1 MQVRINNMHDIND
14 IEIETEENNVVECP
28 MCGTPV
34 EMDRL
39 ALMGIDVTTLAEI
52 RDWISKGTVDENVR
66 AVKMM
71 QRRTEESG
79 RDLANQKAIHEEM
92 EPVLEQ
98 IKRLSFQ
105 QDKLSRGVD
114 EIHTTFVPR
123 KGDIAEE
130 INMQLFQSVFPQY
143 KFEQK
148 QAAQG
153 TSDGICTVM
162 KNGNPV
168 GAITISI
175 KNTAKWSNEYV
186 TQVGKD
192 MEVDGTD
199 AAIIVVKKMPSKPR
213 SNHILGVNHSM
224 HLGKIVIAAV
234 QGAPAVTAMAS
245 LSQYLIHID
254 ENDRD
259 LARSKEMLADDA
271 KVMIDWLHGDKGKQV
286 LTLYRII
293 VELSKDAR
301 KKMVLVKNY
310 TIKNMDD
317 GVKHLDK
324 SIATAESTSKLF
336 EDFHRMLNSNRS
348 KEE

>member
-1 MQVRINNMHDIND
+1 MAKIN
-14 IEIETEENNVVECP
+14 ELKPEFVPCP
-28 MCGTPV
+28 MCGTPI
-34 EMDRL
+34 EFDRL
-39 ALMGIDVTTLAEI
+39 GVKGLSFETISAISG
-52 RDWISKGTVDENVR
+52 WIKDGTASENVE

-79 RDLANQKAIHEEM
+79 RDLANKEAIHEEM
-92 EPVLEQ
+92 EPVLD
-98 IKRLSFQ
+98 RLK
-105 QDKLSRGVD
+105 KLMQGVD

-130 INMQLFQSVFPQY
+130 INMQLFQSVFSQY

-153 TSDGICTVM
+153 TSDGICTVIE
-162 KNGNPV
+162 NGKPV
-168 GAITISI
+168 GTITISI
-175 KNTAKWSNEYV
+175 KNTAKWSNEYI
-186 TQVGKD
+186 TQAGKD

-213 SNHILGVNHSM
+213 TNHLLGVTNTR
-224 HLGKIVIAAV
+224 HLGKMVITAV
-234 QGAPAVTAMAS
+234 QGAAAITAMAS
-245 LSQYLIHID
+245 LSQLLIHRH
-254 ENDRD
+254 ENDED

-301 KKMVLVKNY
+301 RKMVLVKNY
-310 TIKNMDD
+310 TIKNIDD
-317 GVKHLDK
+317 GVNHLDK
-324 SIATAESTSKLF
+324 SIAAAENTSELF